1 MDVLIGAFPAQTRY
15 SGMSEHPTD
24 WKAALPHAS
33 SFRRIY
39 ALSADIAESGLTSSE
54 VRSAA
59 RRVVKTLSG
68 VIDLPVADARVLAKA
83 RKQFAKLCKLLL

>member
-1 MDVLIGAFPAQTRY
+1 MIGPFRAQMRL
-15 SGMSEHPTD
+15 SVMSEHLTD
-24 WKAALPHAS
+24 WKAALSQAS

-39 ALSADIAESGLTSSE
+39 ALSTAIAESGPASQE

-59 RRVVKTLSG
+59 RRVVRTLSG

-83 RKQFAKLCKLLL
+83 RKQFVKLCKLLL